1 MRKFGTSLDDLFPLL
16 VLVSLSLLIFS
27 YFKIVFF
34 FRSLKTEKEGFM
46 KIADAAQELNNKTLH
61 DASKKLFYSN
71 QLKYWIICLSLA
83 QLGIS
88 LLLGLIIAAGM

>member
-46 KIADAAQELNNKTLH
+46 KIADAAQELNNKTLQ

-88 LLLGLIIAAGM
+88 LLLGLMIAAGM